1 MSEPMKVVVFGATGG
16 TGRRIIEQGLEAGH
30 RVTAVARR
38 PSAIEVRHERL
49 EVVEGDVLRPETL
62 EKPVADADAVLS
74 ALGIGYSRAA
84 TTVYSEG
91 TANIMVAMRA
101 AGVRRLG
108 VVSTTSLD
116 PPPVLSDPLQWL
128 FFRGVL
134 HQVLRKPYADVRIM
148 EREVRASELDW
159 TVLRAARL
167 TNGPCTGKYRTAFD
181 DRIRGGW
188 SISRADV
195 ADFLLT
201 RIDDARTY
209 RVAVD
214 IAY

>member
-1 MSEPMKVVVFGATGG
+1 MSGPLKVVVFGPTGG
-16 TGRRIIEQGLEAGH
+16 TGRRIIEQGLRAGH

-38 PSAIEVRHERL
+38 PSAIELRHERL

-62 EKPVADADAVLS
+62 DKPVADADAVLS

-91 TANIMVAMRA
+91 TANIMRAMLA
-101 AGVRRLG
+101 GGVRRLG
-108 VVSTTSLD
+108 VVSTTSLH
-116 PPPVLSDPLQWL
+116 PPRVLTAPMQWL

-148 EREVRASELDW
+148 EQYVRASDLDW
-159 TVLRAARL
+159 TLLRAARL
-167 TNGPCTGKYRTAFD
+167 TNGPRTGRYRTAFD
-181 DRIRGGW
+181 DRLPGGW
-188 SISRADV
+188 SIARADV

-201 RIDDARTY
+201 RIDDARTH